1 MVLLTGDLIAGDLF
15 RVYREKPA
23 LGTKVSI
30 VCYVRDTML
39 AIRSIS
45 EAFDLL
51 DSFNMIFSDYNP
63 ESEVMLLAANR
74 EARAGVTVSKP
85 LYDLTAK
92 ALDINDLTGGS
103 FNIAVGALTH
113 LWRTYL
119 GKEEIPPR
127 CRIRKFRRHL
137 RVEKLQLVK
146 PSQIKLGSK
155 GMRLDFGG
163 IAKGYIGDHMAE
175 VLKNQ
180 KINSF
185 LIDLGGDLIA
195 GAAPPHQ
202 KGWKIT
208 VSWCDKVV
216 LLENQAIATSGP
228 DFQFFVHRGKR
239 YAHIIDPRTGWG
251 VSHFFGSTVIAP
263 SGWEADALASAF
275 SILTLDESSKI
286 IRRKTVINALIGRDN
301 ELFLSDNFSSYLVP
315 ENQTKE

>member
-1 MVLLTGDLIAGDLF
+1 MVLLTGDIIAGDLF
-15 RVYREKPA
+15 RIYREKPA

-30 VCYVRDTML
+30 VCYVSDSLL
-39 AIRSIS
+39 AIQSIS
-45 EAFDLL
+45 DAFDLL

-63 ESEVMLLAANR
+63 ESEVMLLVANK

-85 LYDLTAK
+85 LYDLTAN
-92 ALDINDLTGGS
+92 ALYINALTGGS
-103 FNIAVGALTH
+103 FNITIGALTD

-119 GKEEIPPR
+119 GNEEIPPR

-137 RVEKLQLVK
+137 QAEKLQLVGS
-146 PSQIKLGSK
+146 SQIKLGSR

-195 GAAPPHQ
+195 GAAPPQ
-202 KGWKIT
+202 EKGWKIS

-228 DFQFFVHRGKR
+228 DFQFFVHKGKR
-239 YAHIIDPRTGWG
+239 YSHIIDPRTGWG

-301 ELFLSDNFSSYLVP
+301 ELFVSDNFSSYVLP